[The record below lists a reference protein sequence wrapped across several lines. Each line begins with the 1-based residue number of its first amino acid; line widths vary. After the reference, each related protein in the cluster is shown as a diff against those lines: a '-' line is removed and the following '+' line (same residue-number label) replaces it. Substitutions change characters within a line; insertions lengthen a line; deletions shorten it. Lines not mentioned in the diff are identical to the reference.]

1 VGQAGSTA
9 KRLRRSAVIP
19 TLQRQFQARF
29 TRKTTVYSFPKGLIL
44 LFLSYLDELNEL
56 VIIAGVLRMV
66 TDLPVKSPL

>member
-1 VGQAGSTA
+1 MSSDTYDA
-9 KRLRRSAVIP
+9 

-44 LFLSYLDELNEL
+44 LFSSYLDELHEL
-56 VIIAGVLRMV
+56 VIIADVLLRMV